1 MVDDLPVGGLNRGDW
16 RDQALPLVCAAGL
29 ALLAIVIF
37 LSMVIRNMTRSH
49 RATRD
54 QIDTALNNIT
64 QGLMLY
70 DPSARVVLFNRQYV
84 ELYNLSLD
92 VIRPGRHFRDVMKHR
107 KETGS
112 FEGDTDEFCDRVLKN
127 VADKRLT
134 RTILTTK
141 SGRSIQLV
149 NQPLSD
155 GGWVA
160 THEDVTELR
169 RSEQRIQ
176 HLAHYDALTDLPNRV
191 LFRERLES
199 ELQHIGRGGSF
210 ALLYIDID
218 QFKEINDS
226 LGHAVGDEF
235 LKMLAQRLT
244 ACLGDANFV
253 ARLGGDEFA
262 VIQSPISG
270 RADVE
275 ELVTRVFDLIREPF
289 NCASHQ
295 LACDASIGIAM
306 APFDGTDIDQL
317 IKNADLAMYE
327 AKSSGRRTFHFF
339 EPWMDAKARERR
351 ELALELRETIRLGG
365 FEIHYQPIV
374 DISDNVVRVC
384 EALLRWNHP
393 KKGWISP
400 ADFIPIAEETGLIND
415 LGEWVLRNACKAA
428 VAWPDEVKLAVNVS
442 PVQFKSQTFALRVMQ
457 ALAESGLSA
466 GRLELEITEA
476 VLIRDDE
483 TALAVL
489 HQLRAIGVQISLDD
503 FGTGYS
509 SLSYLQRFPFDKIKI
524 DRSFIKALSGS
535 DESSSIV
542 KAVVTIANARNIVTT
557 AEGVET
563 QQQLDQLRLLGC
575 TQMQGWLFSAALPA
589 PEVLEMLSPGP
600 VRASAS
606 AAADK
611 G

>member
-1 MVDDLPVGGLNRGDW
+1 
-16 RDQALPLVCAAGL
+16 
-29 ALLAIVIF
+29 
-37 LSMVIRNMTRSH
+37 
-49 RATRD
+49 
-54 QIDTALNNIT
+54 
-64 QGLMLY
+64 
-70 DPSARVVLFNRQYV
+70 
-84 ELYNLSLD
+84 
-92 VIRPGRHFRDVMKHR
+92 
-107 KETGS
+107 
-112 FEGDTDEFCDRVLKN
+112 
-127 VADKRLT
+127 
-134 RTILTTK
+134 
-141 SGRSIQLV
+141 
-149 NQPLSD
+149 
-155 GGWVA
+155 
-160 THEDVTELR
+160 
-169 RSEQRIQ
+169 
-176 HLAHYDALTDLPNRV
+176 V

-199 ELQHIGRGGSF
+199 DLQHIGRGGSF

-524 DRSFIKALSGS
+524 DRSFIKVLSGS

-542 KAVVTIANARNIVTT
+542 KAVVTIANARNIITT

-563 QQQLDQLRLLGC
+563 QEQLDQLRLLGC

-589 PEVLEMLSPGP
+589 QEVLKMLSTGP
-600 VRASAS
+600 IRASGSAS
-606 AAADK
+606 AGA
-611 G
+611 